1 MKSDELSKLEKRLGH
16 RFADRELLAQALTHR
31 SHAHESAIE
40 SPERAGIH
48 NEQLEF
54 LGDAVLGFVTSET
67 LFQEFPAYSEGQLSK
82 LRAFL
87 VSAQHL
93 QAVAKRLK
101 LGDYLRL
108 GRGEEKSGGREKS
121 ALLVDATEA
130 VLAALYLDGGL
141 EAARPFIQQKILAGE
156 LKRLRAHPE
165 DALVTDFKSTLQE
178 ALQAAGMPQPRYTVV
193 REHGPDHAKTFTVEL
208 RIQPPDRTRAEQ
220 VTRARAGSK
229 KQAEQ
234 KAARAALEKLRPPA
248 EKTAAPSRHPGTR
261 AARTS

>member
-1 MKSDELSKLEKRLGH
+1 MRSDPLTQLEKALGH
-16 RFADRELLAQALTHR
+16 RFGDRELLKRALTHR
-31 SHAHESAIE
+31 SHAHESGME
-40 SPERAGIH
+40 SPAAADIH

-82 LRAFL
+82 LRAYL

-93 QAVAKRLK
+93 QAVARKLK
-101 LGDYLRL
+101 LGDHLRL
-108 GRGEEKSGGREKS
+108 GRGEEQSGGRNKS

-141 EAARPFIQQKILAGE
+141 EAARPFIVSKILGPE

-165 DALVTDFKSTLQE
+165 DARVTDHKSTLQE
-178 ALQAAGMPQPRYTVV
+178 TLQAEGLPQPRYAIVK
-193 REHGPDHAKTFTVEL
+193 EHGPDHAKTFTVEL
-208 RIQPPDRTRAEQ
+208 RIQSGSGPGGLQ
-220 VTRARAGSK
+220 VTRATGASK

-234 KAARAALEKLRPPA
+234 KAARSALEKLRRARPEA
-248 EKTAAPSRHPGTR
+248 EKAEELRRTRRPGT
-261 AARTS
+261 S

>member
-1 MKSDELSKLEKRLGH
+1 MKSDELTKLEKTLGH
-16 RFADRELLAQALTHR
+16 RFRDRELLKKALTHR

-40 SPERAGIH
+40 APELAGIH

-54 LGDAVLGFVTSET
+54 LGDAVLGFVTSQT
-67 LFQEFPAYSEGQLSK
+67 LFEQFPEYSEGQLSK

-93 QAVAKRLK
+93 QAVAKRLQ
-101 LGDYLRL
+101 LGEFLRL
-108 GRGEEKSGGREKS
+108 GRGEEKSGGREKA

-141 EAARPFIQQKILAGE
+141 EAARPFIQKKILASE

-165 DALVTDFKSTLQE
+165 DTVVMDFKSALQE
-178 ALQAAGMPQPRYTVV
+178 SLQAQGMPQPRYHVV
-193 REHGPDHAKTFTVEL
+193 REHGPDHAKIFTVEL
-208 RIQPPDRTRAEQ
+208 RIQPPNGRGGER
-220 VTRARAGSK
+220 VTRASASSK

-234 KAARAALEKLRPPA
+234 KAAKTALDRLRPP
-248 EKTAAPSRHPGTR
+248 R
-261 AARTS
+261 AGSPEGGSQRVTGRLRTS